1 MGFIDT
7 HYKYDLP
14 QGMIAQEPPPE
25 RGASRLLVLER
36 ETGTV
41 THCVFDDLAGYLDAG
56 DCLVLNQT
64 RVIKARMIV
73 RASSDREVEFLMVRP
88 LVGSMW
94 EVLAKP
100 SKRVKVGDVC
110 TLGDGEERIR
120 VCGELGGG
128 RKVVDFGTLDPWQV
142 MENRGKVPLPP
153 YIKREP
159 GAGDNTRYQTVYARL
174 PGAVA
179 APTAGLHFTTDLLD
193 KIERKGVKRAA
204 VCLHVGPGT
213 FLPIRGERIEDHRQE
228 KEYYLVD
235 EETAALLNSTGE
247 NGGKKVAVGTTV
259 VRVLESFGREPFTA
273 RAGWTEIFIYPPYA
287 FRNVDV
293 LLTNFHLPR
302 STTLLLTASFAGRE
316 LLGEA
321 YRQAIEEGYRF
332 YSYGD
337 AMLIL

>member
-1 MGFIDT
+1 MNFIST
-7 HYKYDLP
+7 KYEYDLP
-14 QGMIAQEPPPE
+14 EGMIAQEPSPE

-36 ETGTV
+36 ATGTV
-41 THCVFDDLAGYLDAG
+41 THCVFDDLAGYLAAG

-64 RVIKARMIV
+64 RVIKARLIV
-73 RASSDREVEFLMVRP
+73 STSSGREAELLMVRP
-88 LVGSMW
+88 LDGSRW

-100 SKRVKVGDVC
+100 AKKVKVGDIC
-110 TLGDGEERIR
+110 TLGDGGERVR
-120 VCGELGGG
+120 VSDELEGG
-128 RKVVDFGTLDPWQV
+128 RKVVDFGSLDPWQV
-142 MENRGKVPLPP
+142 MEKRGRVPLPP

-159 GAGDNTRYQTVYARL
+159 QTGDATRYQTVYARL

-179 APTAGLHFTTDLLD
+179 APTAGLHFTTRFLNRIDRMRV
-193 KIERKGVKRAA
+193 RKAA

-213 FLPIRGERIEDHRQE
+213 FLPVRSERIEDHTQE
-228 KEYYLVD
+228 KEYYQVD
-235 EETAALLNSTGE
+235 EEAAALLNRTGE
-247 NGGKKVAVGTTV
+247 NGGRKVAVGTTV
-259 VRVLESFGREPFTA
+259 VRVLESFGRGPFTA
-273 RAGWTEIFIYPPYA
+273 RGGWTELFIYPPYT

-302 STTLLLTASFAGRE
+302 STTLLLAASFAGRE

-321 YRQAIEEGYRF
+321 YRQAIEKGYRF